1 MRRPEERLQSTS
13 AWKYRFVLLLIS
25 GVLLL
30 AAPLPP
36 LDMGRLGSW
45 VIDAFGRLQPRA
57 AAALQTMP
65 VEDHFLHMPY
75 FAQSDTMAS
84 TLTLNNNQSEK
95 MIATVTLFNS
105 EGEALTLSPMTLEP
119 QLPMRFPI
127 DHLTEGAGERFS
139 SGNVQVFFHG
149 QSMGG
154 HSAGHADLG
163 RTPPCTGVRGDGDDG
178 VFLEQA

>member
-36 LDMGRLGSW
+36 LDVGRLGSW

-139 SGNVQVFFHG
+139 SGYVQVSFTARLWRS
-149 QSMGG
+149 QRRS
-154 HSAGHADLG
+154 
-163 RTPPCTGVRGDGDDG
+163 R
-178 VFLEQA
+178 